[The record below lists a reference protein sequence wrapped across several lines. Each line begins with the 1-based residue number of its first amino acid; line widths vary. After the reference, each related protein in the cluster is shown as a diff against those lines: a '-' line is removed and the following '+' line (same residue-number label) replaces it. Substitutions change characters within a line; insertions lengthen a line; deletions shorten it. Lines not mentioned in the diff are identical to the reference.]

1 MKSARPVASVAGAF
15 AYKVPRRDCLV
26 ALDVVRACIA
36 LLLPCTTELWA
47 VYAPIALLQ
56 CGSAAFTPTFQATI
70 PDVVADETEYTRA
83 LSLSRLAYDLEAL
96 ASPVLAAVLLTL
108 FDFHWLFAGTAFGF
122 IASAGL
128 VRATALPSPVP
139 PDASQGVW
147 RRTTQGVRDYLA
159 TPSPRAVLALNL
171 AVAASGAMV
180 LVNTIVVIR
189 GTLGFSDHEV
199 AWALAAYGAGSMLAA
214 LALPRLLVRFPD
226 RILMILGACLV
237 AVCMA
242 AGPLALA
249 WLGSLLALWMLAG
262 LGHSLVTTPVGRIIR
277 RSATPGERPAL
288 FAAQFA
294 LSHACWLVTYPLAG

>member
-15 AYKVPRRDCLV
+15 AYKVPRRDFLV

-36 LLLPCTTELWA
+36 LLLPFTTELWA
-47 VYAPIALLQ
+47 VYALIALLQ
-56 CGSAAFTPTFQATI
+56 CGSAAFRPTFQATI

-83 LSLSRLAYDLEAL
+83 LSLSRLAYDPEAL

-108 FDFHWLFAGTAFGF
+108 FDFLWLFAGTAFGF

-159 TPSPRAVLALNL
+159 TPSLRAVLALNL
-171 AVAASGAMV
+171 AVVASGAMV

-189 GTLGFSDHEV
+189 GTLGS
-199 AWALAAYGAGSMLAA
+199 
-214 LALPRLLVRFPD
+214 
-226 RILMILGACLV
+226 
-237 AVCMA
+237 
-242 AGPLALA
+242 
-249 WLGSLLALWMLAG
+249 
-262 LGHSLVTTPVGRIIR
+262 VTTRLPGRLPPMARDRCWR
-277 RSATPGERPAL
+277 RWRYP
-288 FAAQFA
+288 
-294 LSHACWLVTYPLAG
+294 ACWSAFQTVSS